1 MKKLTKVQLRSLA
14 ELKRLGGA
22 VITSHWTNGIGRHT
36 SKRAVPPF
44 CEELGRWS
52 YNRLPK
58 RIRRIFDEH
67 PRCQYVV
74 CITNMRAANRALRE
88 SV

>member
-1 MKKLTKVQLRSLA
+1 MNKPTKTQLQSLA

-22 VITSHWTNGIGRHT
+22 VMTSEWTNGRGRFT

-44 CEELGRWS
+44 CDELSRWS
-52 YNRLPK
+52 YDRLPK
-58 RIRRIFDEH
+58 RIRRIFDQH

-74 CITNMRAANRALRE
+74 CITDMRGANRALRE
-88 SV
+88 LA